1 MEKGESVA
9 EGAARELLE
18 ESCLNIN
25 WWNFLDVALNIKKL
39 SAHEMSPFGSVVGI
53 KIALVWSI

>member
-1 MEKGESVA
+1 MENGESVA

-25 WWNFLDVALNIKKL
+25 WWNFLDKAQI
-39 SAHEMSPFGSVVGI
+39 SANKNADFGFLRCQI
-53 KIALVWSI
+53 

>member
-18 ESCLNIN
+18 ESCLKIN
-25 WWNFLDVALNIKKL
+25 WWNFLDDAQTFVKKKMHL
-39 SAHEMSPFGSVVGI
+39 ELHLWVSIMHRG
-53 KIALVWSI
+53 KIAMV